1 MDKIITDILQLC
13 GIAVMM
19 LCLYNIFI
27 ILIRNNYNELNTL
40 IMVVSNAIG
49 LFCGWW
55 VGKTFTYK

>member
-1 MDKIITDILQLC
+1 MDKIITGILQLC
-13 GIAVMM
+13 GIVVMM

-55 VGKTFTYK
+55 VGKAFTYK